1 MMLRFRGKK
10 ILKTLRELDVFPKVN
25 NTYVRSSKIGGLI
38 SIIATIIV
46 VWLTIAEIRYHMQS
60 KFNYK
65 FVPDVDYDTKLSINV
80 DLTVAMSCVNIGAD
94 IVDSTSQPMFKFGTL
109 AEEDTWFELDE
120 DQQRYFDNVRL
131 YNTHLTESYHS
142 LKDLLWKYGYTKES
156 QTERPTDACR
166 IHGTMILNK
175 VSGNFHI
182 TAGKSL
188 SLPSGHIHISAFM
201 TDNKHNFSH
210 RIDRLSFGE
219 ASPGIINP
227 LDGDH
232 KVTTQSNTLYQYFI
246 EVVPTDV
253 QTFQSR
259 VQTYQY
265 SVKELTRLI
274 DHDAGSH
281 GVSGIF
287 FKYDTS
293 ALKVIVKEDYDSFL
307 RFFIRLVATIAGIL
321 IVFGILKEVI
331 EHFFGSYLS
340 EPDQAPRLDNEKVV
354 KIIEVPPPVASLIPE
369 SVVS

>member
-1 MMLRFRGKK
+1 M
-10 ILKTLRELDVFPKVN
+10 
-25 NTYVRSSKIGGLI
+25 
-38 SIIATIIV
+38 
-46 VWLTIAEIRYHMQS
+46 
-60 KFNYK
+60 
-65 FVPDVDYDTKLSINV
+65 
-80 DLTVAMSCVNIGAD
+80 
-94 IVDSTSQPMFKFGTL
+94 
-109 AEEDTWFELDE
+109 
-120 DQQRYFDNVRL
+120 
-131 YNTHLTESYHS
+131 
-142 LKDLLWKYGYTKES
+142 
-156 QTERPTDACR
+156 
-166 IHGTMILNK
+166 
-175 VSGNFHI
+175 
-182 TAGKSL
+182 
-188 SLPSGHIHISAFM
+188 
-201 TDNKHNFSH
+201 
-210 RIDRLSFGE
+210 
-219 ASPGIINP
+219 
-227 LDGDH
+227 
-232 KVTTQSNTLYQYFI
+232 
-246 EVVPTDV
+246 PTDV